1 MDRVVHTAQKRKKTK
16 RSAALR
22 FNNDATTMGIPF
34 QSYDDGW
41 PELFFYFENLRIDQN
56 PNGHGRKNDQKLKK
70 KIENENQTTRP
81 VETKL
86 QNRKNANPF

>member
-70 KIENENQTTRP
+70 KIEN
-81 VETKL
+81 VKL
-86 QNRKNANPF
+86 KPNNPSR

>member
-1 MDRVVHTAQKRKKTK
+1 MSNKKKRWGKLGMDRVVHTAQKRKKTK

-56 PNGHGRKNDQKLKK
+56 PNGHGRKNDQK
-70 KIENENQTTRP
+70 
-81 VETKL
+81 
-86 QNRKNANPF
+86 